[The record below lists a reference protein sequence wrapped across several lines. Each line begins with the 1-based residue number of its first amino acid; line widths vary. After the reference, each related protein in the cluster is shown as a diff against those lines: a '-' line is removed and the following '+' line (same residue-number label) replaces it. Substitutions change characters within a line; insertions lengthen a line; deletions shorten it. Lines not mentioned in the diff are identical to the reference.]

1 MGKKELGLKRF
12 YLYLCQM
19 LVCCFLALSFDE
31 IIYDVRCYVAFW
43 LPSIFKV
50 ADPSDQV
57 LLLTI
62 RFELG
67 MKDSLNCMLLLHL
80 V

>member
-31 IIYDVRCYVAFW
+31 IIYDVRCYVAFR
-43 LPSIFKV
+43 LPTIFKV

-67 MKDSLNCMLLLHL
+67 MKDSLN
-80 V
+80 

>member
-1 MGKKELGLKRF
+1 MAKRELRLRRF

-19 LVCCFLALSFDE
+19 LVCRFLTLSFDE
-31 IIYDVRCYVAFW
+31 IIYDVRCYVAFRF
-43 LPSIFKV
+43 PTIFKV

-57 LLLTI
+57 LLLTT

-67 MKDSLNCMLLLHL
+67 MKDSLDWMLLLHL

>member
-1 MGKKELGLKRF
+1 MVKKKLALKRF

-19 LVCCFLALSFDE
+19 LVCHLLNLSLVE
-31 IIYDVRCYVAFW
+31 IIYDVRCYIAYR
-43 LPSIFKV
+43 LPAIIKV
-50 ADPSDQV
+50 SHPSDQV

-62 RFELG
+62 QFELG
-67 MKDSLNCMLLLHL
+67 MKDSLNWMLLLHM